1 MDGGGSENGQIGL
14 KGQREFVRIGSTPE
28 LEHVSRPVGQP
39 LAALASAGVSSTWSP
54 DPEQPWL
61 KGDRKKE

>member
-1 MDGGGSENGQIGL
+1 M
-14 KGQREFVRIGSTPE
+14 
-28 LEHVSRPVGQP
+28 SRPVGQP